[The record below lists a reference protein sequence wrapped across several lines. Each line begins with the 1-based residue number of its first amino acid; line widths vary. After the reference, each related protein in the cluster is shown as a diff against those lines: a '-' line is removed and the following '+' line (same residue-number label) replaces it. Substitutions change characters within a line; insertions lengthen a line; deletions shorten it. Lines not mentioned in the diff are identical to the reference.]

1 MAHASGQSSTDTGE
15 AARITS
21 IPERAPGALQPTQP
35 ACCMCPKPL
44 GLLGS
49 RLYSAGMDYDPFAK
63 PFTLRQSGES
73 FIVESAN
80 GRLLAYVYFED
91 EPGRRGVTRRL
102 TREDARRMAAQIQR
116 LPETLAKLRKLRAG
130 RDDPA

>member
-1 MAHASGQSSTDTGE
+1 
-15 AARITS
+15 
-21 IPERAPGALQPTQP
+21 
-35 ACCMCPKPL
+35 
-44 GLLGS
+44 LLGS
-49 RLYSAGMDYDPFAK
+49 RLYSAGMHYDPFAK